1 VTDEHITEFDCVEC
15 GRHIIVICGPETD
28 KCAACIS
35 LPGWFLIDEV
45 ARIIDPDYK
54 SREGKVLTY
63 GIN

>member
-45 ARIIDPDYK
+45 ARIIDPDG
-54 SREGKVLTY
+54 SRKVRVL
-63 GIN
+63 NL